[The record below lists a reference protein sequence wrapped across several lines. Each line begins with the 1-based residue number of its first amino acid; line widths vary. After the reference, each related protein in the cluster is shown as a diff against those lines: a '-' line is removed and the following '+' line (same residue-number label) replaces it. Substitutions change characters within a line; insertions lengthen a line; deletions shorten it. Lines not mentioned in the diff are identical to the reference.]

1 MSNQIVNFTINLDG
15 NAYTGFAQLDKALG
29 HVIVNAKKSQT
40 LFDKIGD
47 AVGAYSLKIDAFS
60 NVVEKVSG
68 AFDVLVGTSLDFEQ
82 QANLQMLLNSD
93 AQATER
99 LLTQIREYGKA
110 TVYDRSGENI
120 LIFRLY

>member
-1 MSNQIVNFTINLDG
+1 MRKRV
-15 NAYTGFAQLDKALG
+15 K
-29 HVIVNAKKSQT
+29 
-40 LFDKIGD
+40 FDKIGD

-82 QANLQMLLNSD
+82 QQANLQTLLNGD